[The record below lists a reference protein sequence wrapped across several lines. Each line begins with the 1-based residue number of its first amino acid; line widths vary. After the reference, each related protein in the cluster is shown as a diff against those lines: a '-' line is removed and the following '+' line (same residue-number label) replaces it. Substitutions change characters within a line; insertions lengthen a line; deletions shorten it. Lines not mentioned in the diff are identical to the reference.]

1 MGGHDAREGE
11 VLRYLEARLGLELAA
26 IHEAII
32 RVEMFAA
39 GSRKDN
45 KVREMKISPRIVTTA
60 PDPPEAA

>member
-45 KVREMKISPRIVTTA
+45 KVREMKRSPRVTTA
-60 PDPPEAA
+60 PDPPSAA